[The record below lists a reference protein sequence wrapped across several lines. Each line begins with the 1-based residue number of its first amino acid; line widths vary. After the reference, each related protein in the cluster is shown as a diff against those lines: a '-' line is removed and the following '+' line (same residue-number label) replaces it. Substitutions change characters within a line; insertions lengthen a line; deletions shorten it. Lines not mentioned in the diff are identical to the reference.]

1 MTVMSTRRPFVAL
14 LGRATRCAAL
24 TLAIVLIAAS
34 GGATA
39 EPVYSFATT
48 PGRLPKTVVP
58 THYAIELEP
67 NLDSLTLAGL
77 EIIDLEVREP
87 TARLV
92 LNAVGMTLTA
102 AVIDNEAQGA
112 DITLDAASE
121 TAPLTFPL

>member
-14 LGRATRCAAL
+14 LGRATRYAAL

-39 EPVYSFATT
+39 EPVYSFETT

-58 THYAIELEP
+58 SHYAIELEP
-67 NLDSLTLAGL
+67 NLESLTLAGS
-77 EIIDLEVREP
+77 EVVDLEVREP
-87 TARLV
+87 TARLT

-102 AVIDNEAQGA
+102 ATLHNEAQSA
-112 DITLDAASE
+112 
-121 TAPLTFPL
+121 